1 LTDRDP
7 DKGRRAM
14 AAVLK
19 MKKID
24 LAEVERAAAAA
35 ERSVA
40 AKR

>member
-7 DKGRRAM
+7 EKGRRAM

-24 LAEVERAAAAA
+24 LAEVERAAAG
-35 ERSVA
+35 
-40 AKR
+40 KRELASKR